1 MRQTDASAQR
11 SRLVLSALLVGC
23 AITPLIWA
31 VKLTITPKILFPDFF
46 GLWSFGRYVLG
57 HAPATIYDGGSLQAF
72 ETGFGL
78 PAVRP
83 YEFYYPPWILLIL
96 APVGALPYAIA
107 RVVWLVVTFAA
118 YAAALTAWRWP
129 RPAMG
134 MLLLAPSSAVCF
146 LVGQN
151 GFLTA
156 ALMLGGMRLLP
167 ARPLIAGALLGALVC
182 KPQLAILVPFFLLFG
197 RHWRAMAGAAL
208 CVAGLSLAVT
218 AGFGTGIWGA
228 WLESLRGHSNE
239 LSGARDALR
248 DMMPTVMSAVRL
260 LGGGK
265 IFAAIVQAG
274 FVLAGLLAVWR
285 VRARADSVAQAV
297 LPLATILAT
306 PYAFDYDLPM
316 VTGAVLAVI
325 AGRIGAGGL
334 FDQPAFVVLLACV
347 AAPMVL
353 PARLGAIAAV
363 VPVIYAWG
371 LWVMCRTNAADRDDR
386 RNRSARG

>member
-1 MRQTDASAQR
+1 
-11 SRLVLSALLVGC
+11 
-23 AITPLIWA
+23 
-31 VKLTITPKILFPDFF
+31 
-46 GLWSFGRYVLG
+46 
-57 HAPATIYDGGSLQAF
+57 
-72 ETGFGL
+72 
-78 PAVRP
+78 
-83 YEFYYPPWILLIL
+83 
-96 APVGALPYAIA
+96 
-107 RVVWLVVTFAA
+107 
-118 YAAALTAWRWP
+118 
-129 RPAMG
+129 
-134 MLLLAPSSAVCF
+134 
-146 LVGQN
+146 
-151 GFLTA
+151 
-156 ALMLGGMRLLP
+156 
-167 ARPLIAGALLGALVC
+167 
-182 KPQLAILVPFFLLFG
+182 
-197 RHWRAMAGAAL
+197 
-208 CVAGLSLAVT
+208 VT

-248 DMMPTVMSAVRL
+248 DMMPTVMSAVLL

-265 IFAAIVQAG
+265 VFAAIVQAG